1 MTSEL
6 TPVEILSNDEII
18 ETHVPDRPFIG
29 FFIVSND
36 LLEAIIISNSGE
48 SRSPEQKAL
57 SILKA
62 IAAVLR
68 HQSMDPKY
76 DASALRAASWMV
88 AQYIEAQACV
98 KENEYHK

>member
-6 TPVEILSNDEII
+6 TPVEVLSNDEII
-18 ETHVPDRPFIG
+18 ETHAPDEYLIG
-29 FFIVSND
+29 FFIVSSD

-57 SILKA
+57 STLKA

-76 DASALRAASWMV
+76 DASPLRAASWMV